1 MDQEQDQSNEKQTV
15 FKEENPG
22 GTTELEKTSTGLDQ
36 NIAGMLCYLAGFI
49 TGIIFLLIEKDNK
62 FVRYHAIQ
70 SIIVSVT
77 FLILNVVLT
86 AIPIFGWMIGLILAP
101 VYLVLWIY
109 MLFMAYQGKWFK
121 LPISGDMA
129 EKQLDKM
136 NKNN

>member
-1 MDQEQDQSNEKQTV
+1 MDQDNN
-15 FKEENPG
+15 KEEK
-22 GTTELEKTSTGLDQ
+22 TVLTEENFGDTIDLEKTSTGLDQ

-49 TGIIFLLIEKDNK
+49 TGIIFLLIEKDNR

-86 AIPIFGWMIGLILAP
+86 AIPIFGWIIGLILAP

>member
-1 MDQEQDQSNEKQTV
+1 MEQEKNKEKKTV
-15 FKEENPG
+15 LEEENIG
-22 GTTELEKTSTGLDQ
+22 DTIELEKTSTGLDQ
-36 NIAGMLCYLAGFI
+36 NIAGMLCYLVGFI
-49 TGIIFLLIEKDNK
+49 TGIIFLLIEKENK

-70 SIIVSVT
+70 SIIVSAS
-77 FLILNVVLT
+77 FLILNIILT

-136 NKNN
+136 NQNN